1 MIRLQELELERLK
14 LLQEEEEEKIKNQT
28 NISFSNKSFNNLQDF
43 DELMFSSDNE
53 EDEDEAA

>member
-14 LLQEEEEEKIKNQT
+14 LLQEEEEEKIKKKS
-28 NISFSNKSFNNLQDF
+28 NISFSDNSFNNLQDF

-53 EDEDEAA
+53 EDEV

>member
-28 NISFSNKSFNNLQDF
+28 NISFSNNSFNNLQDF

-53 EDEDEAA
+53 EDENEA

>member
-28 NISFSNKSFNNLQDF
+28 NISFTNDSFNNLQDF

-53 EDEDEAA
+53 EDEA